1 MLLNE
6 LNLKA
11 LNVSAQS
18 VLPMV
23 KNLAIE
29 GVEVE
34 LKIIAFAS
42 GFGSGKKSVISGSV
56 KRADN
61 GTEKPLENADIEKVR
76 RVVASLCELTSSGR
90 TSERKPRAPKEQTE
104 VAKLRA
110 SLAVARRICPFNEF
124 ANSWLII
131 DAKVLRAHFRLA
143 RKEDRENARKALQ
156 ARAVDP
162 LLAKIEKLS
171 PEERALLLAS
181 LQ

>member
-1 MLLNE
+1 MLLSE

-34 LKIIAFAS
+34 FKIIAFAS
-42 GFGSGKKSVISGSV
+42 GFGKGKKTVVSGSV
-56 KRADN
+56 RRPDT
-61 GTEKPLENADIEKVR
+61 GTIFEFVTLDIERLRSVIAKLLGLK
-76 RVVASLCELTSSGR
+76 S

-104 VAKLRA
+104 VEKLRA
-110 SLAVARRICPFNEF
+110 SLAVARRICSFNEF
-124 ANSWLII
+124 ENPWVKI
-131 DAKVLRAHFRLA
+131 DAKALRAHFKLA